1 MSRNR
6 FNLNKGVSACS
17 KNQCLS
23 DCRKAKVKL
32 LYHILNEK
40 LARFG
45 EVHGDLS
52 IDESMVP
59 YFGRHSCKQC
69 ICGKP
74 IRFEF
79 KLWVLAS
86 SAGLPYLV
94 EIYEGK
100 YISAEVMPLRE
111 RVVKTALKTCV
122 NPADHV
128 FF

>member
-1 MSRNR
+1 
-6 FNLNKGVSACS
+6 
-17 KNQCLS
+17 
-23 DCRKAKVKL
+23 
-32 LYHILNEK
+32 
-40 LARFG
+40 
-45 EVHGDLS
+45 
-52 IDESMVP
+52 MVP
-59 YFGRHSCKQC
+59 YFERQSCKQC
-69 ICGKP
+69 IRKKP
-74 IRFEF
+74 IGFGY

-100 YISAEVMPLRE
+100 YKSAEVMPLRE